1 MKPYV
6 CESKLCAYQYY
17 ALNRG
22 PSLEVRPAF
31 HSCAFFLANYRQ
43 YEIIQ
48 NPQTV
53 DLLVSLAYSSAVD
66 GVMDEPFPI
75 GMGLR
80 VPLPTSTTIAPQS
93 QSYPSFAGFQLQ
105 QAKPPEIP
113 KELQPGSDDLVDFD
127 ELTLEQMRSCI
138 ATLINTLPS
147 VADMKKHLEQKV
159 KAGKRKAK
167 LQDIDPNVL
176 PAAWSILRWY
186 KFFSAI

>member
-1 MKPYV
+1 VY
-6 CESKLCAYQYY
+6 
-17 ALNRG
+17 
-22 PSLEVRPAF
+22 
-31 HSCAFFLANYRQ
+31 FFADYRQ

-66 GVMDEPFPI
+66 GVMDDPFPI
-75 GMGLR
+75 GMGLW
-80 VPLPTSTTIAPQS
+80 VPLPTSSPTIGPQS
-93 QSYPSFAGFQLQ
+93 QPCPSFAGFQLQ
-105 QAKPPEIP
+105 QANPPEIP
-113 KELQPGSDDLVDFD
+113 KDLQPGSDGLVDFD
-127 ELTLEQMRSCI
+127 ELTLDQMRSCI

-167 LQDIDPNVL
+167 LQDIDPDVL

-186 KFFSAI
+186 KLFSAIQADLQNII